1 MTGTI
6 SVEEIILEGGEEDS
20 GSVGTDK
27 GVEVE
32 AMTIKGVSMGE
43 GTDGIGQEEERKD
56 GKIEEVRS
64 GKADVEVRS
73 GKAQMWEQVYQEYQ
87 VKIESDKTIERN

>member
-6 SVEEIILEGGEEDS
+6 LVEETILEGGEEDS

-27 GVEVE
+27 GVE

-43 GTDGIGQEEERKD
+43 GTNGIGQEEERKD

-64 GKADVEVRS
+64 GKANVEVRS